1 MKYINQR
8 GSPRVDI
15 RLRCRI
21 SSAGLCSRVLMY
33 TENLSRSGM
42 MVLWNAPKVPQPG
55 QFVTVEVELPV
66 YHGFGRKCIHCQA
79 EVVRVAQGGA
89 EGARVAL
96 SVNYMKFR
104 AYQEKVAALQLET
117 AEVGVWMS

>member
-8 GSPRVDI
+8 GSPRIDI

-21 SSAGLCSRVLMY
+21 SSAGLCSRALMY

-42 MVLWNAPKVPQPG
+42 LVLWNEPKVPQPG

-66 YHGFGRKCIHCQA
+66 HHGFGRKCIHCQA
-79 EVVRVAQGGA
+79 EVVRVTPGGL

-96 SVNYMKFR
+96 CVNYMKFR
-104 AYQEKVAALQLET
+104 AYKEKVPALQLET

>member
-8 GSPRVDI
+8 GSPRIDI

-21 SSAGLCSRVLMY
+21 SSAGICSRVLMY

-42 MVLWNAPKVPQPG
+42 LVLWDAPILPRPG

-66 YHGFGRKCIHCQA
+66 HHGFGRKCILCQA
-79 EVVRVAQGGA
+79 EVVRATRGAGG
-89 EGARVAL
+89 EARVAL

-104 AYQEKVAALQLET
+104 AYQEKVAAMQLES
-117 AEVGVWMS
+117 AEAGVWVS

>member
-8 GSPRVDI
+8 RSPRIDI

-21 SSAGLCSRVLMY
+21 SAAGLCSRALMY

-42 MVLWNAPKVPQPG
+42 LVAWEAPLLPAPG
-55 QFVTVEVELPV
+55 QLVTVEVELPV

-79 EVVRVAQGGA
+79 EVVRVTPGGA
-89 EGARVAL
+89 GEARVAL

-104 AYQEKVAALQLET
+104 SYQEKVAALQLES
-117 AEVGVWMS
+117 AEVGAWMS